1 MGRAAAQARRAA
13 DVLGRLRRG
22 LQAPADASTARVALD
37 LAACVRE
44 ALHLLQPEIERRGVS
59 VRWRAS
65 EPVQVMADTVAIDQ
79 IVHNLIAN
87 ALQAMDR
94 QAGGAREL
102 HLAVRRE
109 GKEAVLDVI
118 DSGPGLPPD
127 VLSRVFEPFF
137 STRDGGLG
145 LGLTLSE
152 SLAQAEG
159 GRLSAA
165 NAPEG
170 GAHFTLQLP
179 LHTP

>member
-1 MGRAAAQARRAA
+1 
-13 DVLGRLRRG
+13 
-22 LQAPADASTARVALD
+22 
-37 LAACVRE
+37 
-44 ALHLLQPEIERRGVS
+44 
-59 VRWRAS
+59 
-65 EPVQVMADTVAIDQ
+65 VMADTVAIDQ

-109 GKEAVLDVI
+109 GKQAVLDVI